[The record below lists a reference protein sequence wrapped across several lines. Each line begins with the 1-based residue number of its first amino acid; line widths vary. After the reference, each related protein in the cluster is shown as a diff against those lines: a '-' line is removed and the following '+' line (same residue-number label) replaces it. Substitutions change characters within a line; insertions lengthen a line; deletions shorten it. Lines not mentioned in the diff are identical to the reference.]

1 MDGDALA
8 ARFPGLQPGKQPS
21 LGNIYGIGSTLVG
34 RRDFDPETGTY
45 VKTNSLSIFFIPLV
59 AIGAY
64 RVADAPGGGWYCLGK
79 VPLSNFARVASVVA
93 VLVLVGA
100 IGGIWWRVHTESP
113 DYVAGL
119 KLEDADRAA
128 AAGQGGAAARL
139 CREVMDGKSSRTEE
153 AKRKLAS
160 LIEDPPGAPSEAAAI
175 YAVAVD
181 LQRESRCPV
190 PNLFVT
196 GKAVA
201 ARFAEADP
209 AAALDLLELIAPFA
223 DDVASELALRRGLL
237 EKLHSRQPNDLEIAS
252 RLAAVYEA
260 QGEQERCEKL
270 LLPFE
275 PALGT
280 GEGAAI
286 LGRIHA
292 ARGRFDRAYALL
304 KPYVSAHL
312 PAFRDAE
319 QAYSKESEAAQARA
333 IALLQSEKAPGFDYQ
348 KCEQLPKAM
357 QALMIQEYIGNQL
370 KLDPSLREARKR
382 LMAERAAIPATLE
395 LGLVQ
400 LQRGEAFPDPALR
413 KAELEAAERTFL
425 SIQGFA
431 RESDEYRLNLGR
443 VYYWLGKQA
452 EGKKLFEELLT
463 ARGRSPEAMVLVAQT
478 LRNLGDFTEARLMV
492 ESAYEKENDIAAK
505 QRIAGFRAL
514 FRTNI
519 DEEILWL
526 SRSNTENA
534 DVQASLA
541 SARGHKAR
549 TEGND
554 EEAKSQYL
562 RAIELYDKMPESAAT
577 LNNSAIVHFALFR
590 TSQDRSEFTRGMEKL
605 DRAISLQPSDSILLM
620 NAASSVSEGAFA
632 EVIGPAL
639 DFRVLKQAGGWD
651 LLAYLT
657 RGPEERK
664 PLVDRLL
671 RHPGMV
677 KSRSYCEKLFIISP
691 KHTESYSLLAD
702 NHGHARDL
710 QALKTLLARLEK
722 TELDHGENEKRLREF
737 LSGESD
743 AKFTPEMQTVV
754 TRAAESLAAAR
765 GRKDRTFAAAV
776 GQYIRA
782 KHGIWAFGKAIDVD
796 ELVSLAEEAHA
807 ALPSDGTYSDL
818 GTALALRAHS
828 TLAREDKD
836 YAALADRTRRYLGSA
851 LIYYVLAE
859 NHPARS
865 RAAAN
870 PDLKRLAE
878 IVRDEAKRDPEG
890 MGPRTWLFLR
900 AVDPPAAEAL
910 APRVKANELLRVRRT
925 IDRLLNPLA
934 ASGALE
940 EYAALVLEGKEA
952 EARKVFADL
961 KSKKMPLP

>member
-1 MDGDALA
+1 MDDEALTT
-8 ARFPGLQPGKQPS
+8 RFPDLQPGKQPS
-21 LGNIYGIGSTLVG
+21 LANIYGIGSTLVG
-34 RRDFDPETGTY
+34 RRDYDPDTGTY
-45 VKTNSLSIFFIPLV
+45 IKTNSLSIFFIPLV

-79 VPLSNFARVASVVA
+79 VPLSNFARIASVVA
-93 VLVLVGA
+93 VLAVVGA

-113 DYVAGL
+113 DYVAGQ

-139 CREVMDGKSSRTEE
+139 CREVMDGKSSRTED
-153 AKRKLAS
+153 AKHKLAS
-160 LIEDPPGAPSEAAAI
+160 LIENPPGEPSEAAAV
-175 YAVAVD
+175 YTVAVD
-181 LQRESRCPV
+181 LHRENRCPV

-201 ARFAEADP
+201 ARFGEADP

-223 DDVASELALRRGLL
+223 DDVASELAFRRELL
-237 EKLHSRQPNDLEIAS
+237 EKLHSRQPNDVEIAA
-252 RLAAVYEA
+252 RLGAVYEA

-275 PALGT
+275 PSLGT

-292 ARGRFDRAYALL
+292 TRGRFDRAYALL
-304 KPYVSAHL
+304 QPYVSAHL

-319 QAYSKESEAAQARA
+319 QAYSKESDAAQER
-333 IALLQSEKAPGFDYQ
+333 IVSLLQSEKAPGFDYH
-348 KCEQLPKAM
+348 KCQQLPKAM
-357 QALMIQEYIGNQL
+357 QSLMIQEYISNQL
-370 KLDPSLREARKR
+370 KLDPALRDARKR

-400 LQRGEAFPDPALR
+400 LQRGEALPDPAAR
-413 KAELEAAERTFL
+413 KAELEAAEQTFL

-431 RESDEYRLNLGR
+431 GESDEYRLNLGR

-463 ARGRSPEAMVLVAQT
+463 ARGRSPQAMVLVAQT
-478 LRNLGDFTEARLMV
+478 LRNLGDFSEARLMV
-492 ESAYEKENDIAAK
+492 ESAYEKETDAAAK

-514 FRTNI
+514 FRTDV

-526 SRSNTENA
+526 SRSNTANP

-541 SARGHKAR
+541 SARGQKAR
-549 TEGND
+549 SDGND
-554 EEAKSQYL
+554 EEAKSHY
-562 RAIELYDKMPESAAT
+562 RRSIELYDKMPESAAT

-590 TSQDRSEFTRGMEKL
+590 ISQDRSEFTRGMEKL
-605 DRAISLQPSDSILLM
+605 DRAIALQPSDSILLM
-620 NAASSVSEGAFA
+620 NAAGTVSEGAFA

-639 DFRVLKQAGGWD
+639 DIRMLKQAGSWD

-664 PLVDRLL
+664 PLVDRAL
-671 RHPGMV
+671 RHPGMI
-677 KSRSYCEKLFIISP
+677 KARAYCEKLFILSP
-691 KHTESYSLLAD
+691 KHTQSYTILAD
-702 NHGHARDL
+702 NHGTARDL
-710 QALKTLLARLEK
+710 QALKALLARLEK
-722 TELDHGENEKRLREF
+722 TALDHGEYEKRLREY

-743 AKFTPEMQTVV
+743 AKYMPEVQSTV
-754 TRAAESLAAAR
+754 TRAGESLAAAR

-782 KHGIWAFGKAIDVD
+782 KHALWALGKAIDVE
-796 ELVSLAEEAHA
+796 ELVALAEEAHA
-807 ALPSDGTYSDL
+807 AAPSDGTHSDL
-818 GTALALRAHS
+818 STALMLRAHS
-828 TLAREDKD
+828 TLARDDKD
-836 YAALADRTRRYLGSA
+836 YAALADRTRRFLGTA

-859 NHPARS
+859 NHPTRS
-865 RAAAN
+865 RAVAN

-878 IVRDEAKRDPEG
+878 IVRDEFKRDPEG
-890 MGPRTWLFLR
+890 TGARTWLFLQ
-900 AVDPPAAEAL
+900 AINPAEAEAL
-910 APRVKANELLRVRRT
+910 APRLKANELLRVRRT
-925 IDRLLNPLA
+925 IDRLLTPLSA
-934 ASGALE
+934 GSALE
-940 EYAALVLEGKEA
+940 EYAALMLEGKEA

-961 KSKKMPLP
+961 KAKKMPLP